1 MMKVFDPIAEGIIA
15 EALQHAAL
23 KPLEEETERAAFDR
37 ITSLCRDVI
46 VKRLT
51 CRELTFL
58 QAYEVS
64 EYVHSVFGAYF
75 TDLTGESEFGKADED
90 TSEDCE
96 ADTTDGEGASVPT
109 LDVELL

>member
-96 ADTTDGEGASVPT
+96 SDTTDGEGASVPT